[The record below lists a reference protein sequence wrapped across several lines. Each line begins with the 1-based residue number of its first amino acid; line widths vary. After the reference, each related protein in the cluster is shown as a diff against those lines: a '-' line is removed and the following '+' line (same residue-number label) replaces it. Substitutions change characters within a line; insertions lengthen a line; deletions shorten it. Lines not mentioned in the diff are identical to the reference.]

1 MPKKVKR
8 LALKSAFSTK
18 VADNDLIVV
27 DNIAVED
34 YKTKTV
40 VEMLSKLGADKK
52 ALIVM
57 PEVDQKLIKSAA
69 NIPGVK
75 TALVNTINVYDILN
89 CDKFIVAKKRSRED
103 RGGVR
108 IMKTAHDIILKPVI
122 TEASMQGIANKK
134 YTFQVA
140 KDANKIEIAKA
151 VAELFGVKVA
161 KVNTINVNGKYRRQ
175 GIKGGYTP
183 DWKKPS

>member
-1 MPKKVKR
+1 
-8 LALKSAFSTK
+8 
-18 VADNDLIVV
+18 
-27 DNIAVED
+27 
-34 YKTKTV
+34 
-40 VEMLSKLGADKK
+40 
-52 ALIVM
+52 
-57 PEVDQKLIKSAA
+57 
-69 NIPGVK
+69 
-75 TALVNTINVYDILN
+75 
-89 CDKFIVAKKRSRED
+89 
-103 RGGVR
+103 
-108 IMKTAHDIILKPVI
+108 MKTAHDIILKPVI

-183 DWKKPS
+183 DWKKAIVTLTEDSKTIEFFDSMM